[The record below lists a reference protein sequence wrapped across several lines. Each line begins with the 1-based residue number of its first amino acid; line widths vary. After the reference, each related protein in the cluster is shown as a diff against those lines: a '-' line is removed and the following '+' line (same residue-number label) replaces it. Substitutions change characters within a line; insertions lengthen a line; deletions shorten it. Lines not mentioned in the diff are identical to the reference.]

1 MKCPFISGNTPYLE
15 VYLFD
20 INVTAQAFPV
30 FGMFSI
36 HTEGAKKNVYIF

>member
-15 VYLFD
+15 GYLFD

-30 FGMFSI
+30 LNLFSVY
-36 HTEGAKKNVYIF
+36 TEGAKT